1 MAFRFL
7 CSNEKEQLIDEIEE
21 VNKDLETM
29 LEISLLLLQLVSFLE
44 FN

>member
-29 LEISLLLLQLVSFLE
+29 VEISLLLLQLVSF
-44 FN
+44 